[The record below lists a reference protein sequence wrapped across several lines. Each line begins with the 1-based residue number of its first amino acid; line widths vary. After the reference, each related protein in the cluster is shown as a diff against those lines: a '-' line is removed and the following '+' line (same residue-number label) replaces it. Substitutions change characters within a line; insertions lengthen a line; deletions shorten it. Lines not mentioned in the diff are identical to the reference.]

1 MSRVTRARPNALVVV
16 GIDDAVCSALLAT
29 TAAICNYFD
38 NYRPQRLPKRIV
50 NSSGPMFMP
59 FAYREPD
66 KSRLFSLIEE
76 MEKVNRDLIACDE
89 DGKVT
94 TVR

>member
-1 MSRVTRARPNALVVV
+1 
-16 GIDDAVCSALLAT
+16 
-29 TAAICNYFD
+29 
-38 NYRPQRLPKRIV
+38 
-50 NSSGPMFMP
+50 MFMP